1 MPGAARYRHDAF
13 SFQLS
18 DGRRFDLIIHSI
30 NSKLAIGIGTPREGD
45 GGSAEHASRGHVRAD
60 RGGARFVHLAPGGH
74 GANSV
79 GGLHVTPGEM
89 LLNAGNVELHEAAAV
104 LQELVDQRE
113 HAEELNGG

>member
-1 MPGAARYRHDAF
+1 MALGDPGFR
-13 SFQLS
+13 
-18 DGRRFDLIIHSI
+18 
-30 NSKLAIGIGTPREGD
+30 D

-104 LQELVDQRE
+104 LQELADQRAPSFSVFWPGLKSPILGPE
-113 HAEELNGG
+113 PCW